1 MERNNLCFMDQRA
14 GYVRHRIGFVL
25 AVVLCA
31 FFACSEEMFKGESED
46 AGDVFAE
53 GESPHGIWYVDVDNT
68 SGVYDGLTWETAFVA
83 VQQGSVAAVD
93 TGGEVWVAEGAYYPP
108 INMFPGVHLYG
119 GFAGNETA
127 RDQRDWNAHPTVISG
142 GMPGVTSADNATL
155 DGFQITA
162 GIPGMT
168 IDSGMPVIRNCV
180 FSDNVAVGEPAGPPS
195 MGSYGNGAPG
205 GSATNWALVI
215 SGGAPVLENCIFSD
229 NGAVG
234 APGGNGIG
242 SGWCVAFSGGTGGS
256 AGGGGVQIT
265 SSGAG
270 TFINCV
276 FHDNFAY
283 PGAGGG
289 RTCSMYCGC
298 GVPGGTGTLLDAGA
312 IWFAGAALSVVN
324 CTFADNIGGIVN
336 ASESPAD
343 IVNSIVWTPG
353 ISTLST
359 GVAAIVYSDV
369 IDGYTGEGNINAD
382 PLFVN
387 PDDGDLRLSEGS
399 PCISLASE
407 AAAPGADLLG
417 VVRPQGAGPDMGAY
431 EFLSGSEG
439 EVEGE
444 SEGEVEGEPEGE
456 VEGEAEGEVEG
467 EGEGEFPLFAPPEV
481 LNTNAATDSGDDY
494 RARLDTDGSGRFIAV
509 WRSNDTLGGTT
520 TAINHI
526 FKARSEDYGETW
538 SAPSLLCAMPDDM
551 YCSNPFIASDRAGNW
566 MVLWSTTLGSD
577 HNLCMSRSG
586 DNGITWT
593 DPSIVDDG
601 DTGSIYT
608 YYSIATDRAGRWAA
622 VWITS
627 ATALH
632 DYYLRSSVSSDD
644 GATWSPPVV
653 LDSNA
658 STHDGSLN
666 WPGIVM
672 DTAGNGVIIW
682 QKTTSDT
689 NGVFSLNRVVSDD
702 SGATWSAADEIDTQA
717 PYGIYQYHLA
727 TDHAGLWVMVW
738 QRSNEAI
745 GYLADLEFVTSGDKG
760 TTWSAP
766 LSVHTHLSG
775 DTLSDMYPHVI
786 SAGSGR
792 WLIAWQGQRGSGD
805 ADIYYSLSG
814 DNAAAWTTTEA
825 LNTNAGSDVGNDL
838 YPAGACDALGNVVVA
853 WTSMDSLG
861 GTIGTDAD
869 ILFARSIPVPV
880 EGEGETPVE
889 GEGEPPVE
897 GEGETPVEGEGE
909 APVEGEGE
917 IPVEGEGE
925 PPTEGEGELVP
936 ITTLFNTGVDNSG
949 MILADNT
956 TDPHYRLK
964 LSADPTW
971 VGPATYASGDVPA
984 AWNLIGTDSRWI
996 SPRYPN
1002 TAVEAGYYH
1011 YQTTFDLTGMEPSTA
1026 SISGR
1031 FSADNYLSSVQLNG
1045 TVVPQATGGFNTWY
1059 DLVLPQG
1066 SAFVEGVN
1074 TLVFIVRNLPD
1085 DIGAN
1090 YSGLRVEMAGWAMP
1104 QVSVEGEGESPIEGE
1119 GEPGIWYVNQT
1130 NNSGNEDGTTWATAY
1145 RDIQTAVDAT
1155 LVEGGEVWVA
1165 AGTYTGPGSAVLTMR
1180 PGVYLYG
1187 GFAGTEEAR
1196 EERNWTAN
1204 PTTISGEFARRCVVG
1219 ADNAALDGFVISGGR
1234 YGYGGGMYNDH
1245 ASPAIVNCR
1254 FASNY
1259 ARGGDAA
1266 DGGCTGGSG
1275 GHGYGGAMYNTYAF
1289 PTILNCVFWG
1299 NHAIGGQG
1307 GDATCCDQ
1315 PRMSGNGGNGMGGAV
1330 YNDHSTPSI
1339 INCTFC
1345 NNQAQAGGPGGLPA
1359 CYPELYPPG
1368 FGYPGGAGG
1377 GAIAGNAL
1385 VVNCILWNNI
1395 PNEYSGEYGV
1405 VPDIT
1410 YSDVKFGMPGTGN
1423 MSADPLFV
1431 DATAGNLELLPESP
1445 CVDAG
1450 SGVNFPELDL
1460 LGISRPQ
1467 CLGVDMGAYEYAGP
1481 CDAPRQAPIPG
1492 LYNTG
1497 VNDLGNVIADD
1508 AVDSHWQLVAS
1519 ADSAWDGP
1527 EVYKSSIHGDEWTNN
1542 GNVSAWVTP
1551 RYPGAVV
1558 AKGAYRYQVT
1568 FDLTGRDPAT
1578 ASVSGRFCVDSA
1590 LTDIVL
1596 NGVSVDHAAGGWRVY
1611 TNFTLPPG
1619 SPFVD
1624 GVNTLVFAVNNGDGS
1639 ASGFRAEVAG
1649 SALQFPG
1656 DEGEG
1661 EEETVH
1667 PADLNADWRM
1677 VISEAI
1683 AYLAGWQQGSNPLGY
1698 AIRAAYLWQN
1708 GENYGYDAGQ
1718 EPPLCWVP

>member
-1 MERNNLCFMDQRA
+1 MECNKTCFMNPRA
-14 GYVRHRIGFVL
+14 GYVRHCIGFVL
-25 AVVLCA
+25 VAILFA

-93 TGGEVWVAEGAYYPP
+93 TGGEVWVAEGIYCPP
-108 INMFPGVHLYG
+108 VTMFPGVHLYG

-399 PCISLASE
+399 PCINLASE

-996 SPRYPN
+996 AARYPS

-1011 YQTTFDLTGMEPSTA
+1011 YQTTFDLTGMQPATA
-1026 SISGR
+1026 IISGR

-1045 TVVPQATGGFNTWY
+1045 TVVPQVTGGFNTWY
-1059 DLVLPQG
+1059 DFALPQG

-1104 QVSVEGEGESPIEGE
+1104 EIPVEGEGEVLPEGEGELLPEGEGEIPVEGE
-1119 GEPGIWYVNQT
+1119 GEPLVEGEAEADVWYVNQS
-1130 NNSGNEDGTTWATAY
+1130 NSSGIEDGTSWATAY
-1145 RDIQTAVDAT
+1145 RDVQTAVDAAMI
-1155 LVEGGEVWVA
+1155 VGGEVWVA
-1165 AGTYTGPGSAVLTMR
+1165 AGTYTGSGPAVLTMR
-1180 PGVYLYG
+1180 SGVYLYG
-1187 GFAGTEEAR
+1187 GFAGVEEAR
-1196 EERNWTAN
+1196 EERNWTVN
-1204 PTTISGEFARRCVVG
+1204 PTTLSGQFARRCVVG
-1219 ADNAALDGFVISGGR
+1219 ADNAVLDGFVISDGR
-1234 YGYGGGMYNDH
+1234 HVGGGGLYNDH
-1245 ASPAIVNCR
+1245 ASPAIANCW
-1254 FASNY
+1254 FVSND
-1259 ARGGDAA
+1259 ARGGDGA
-1266 DGGCTGGSG
+1266 DGCYIGGFG
-1275 GHGYGGAMYNTYAF
+1275 GHGYGGAIYNIYAS
-1289 PTILNCVFWG
+1289 PTIINCVFWN
-1299 NHAIGGQG
+1299 NHAVGGQG
-1307 GDATCCDQ
+1307 GDAVCCDQ
-1315 PRMSGNGGNGMGGAV
+1315 PAMSGNGGNGMGGAI
-1330 YNDHSTPSI
+1330 YNDTGASPSI
-1339 INCTFC
+1339 INCTFY
-1345 NNQAQAGGPGGLPA
+1345 NNEAQAGSPGAHVPH
-1359 CYPELYPPG
+1359 CYPRLYPYA
-1368 FGYPGGAGG
+1368 FGYPGAAGG
-1377 GAIAGNAL
+1377 GAIFGNAS
-1385 VVNCILWNNI
+1385 VVNCILWNNT
-1395 PNEYSGEYGV
+1395 PNEYSGGYDV

-1410 YSDVKFGMPGTGN
+1410 YSDVKFGAPGAGN
-1423 MSADPLFV
+1423 ISADPLFV
-1431 DATAGNLELLPESP
+1431 DGAAGNLQLSAESP

-1450 SGVNFPELDL
+1450 SGVNFPELDM
-1460 LGISRPQ
+1460 LGVSRPQ

-1481 CDAPRQAPIPG
+1481 C
-1492 LYNTG
+1492 T
-1497 VNDLGNVIADD
+1497 V
-1508 AVDSHWQLVAS
+1508 
-1519 ADSAWDGP
+1519 
-1527 EVYKSSIHGDEWTNN
+1527 
-1542 GNVSAWVTP
+1542 
-1551 RYPGAVV
+1551 
-1558 AKGAYRYQVT
+1558 
-1568 FDLTGRDPAT
+1568 
-1578 ASVSGRFCVDSA
+1578 
-1590 LTDIVL
+1590 
-1596 NGVSVDHAAGGWRVY
+1596 
-1611 TNFTLPPG
+1611 
-1619 SPFVD
+1619 
-1624 GVNTLVFAVNNGDGS
+1624 
-1639 ASGFRAEVAG
+1639 
-1649 SALQFPG
+1649 
-1656 DEGEG
+1656 EGEG
-1661 EEETVH
+1661 EVIAEGEDEGESVH

-1683 AYLAGWQQGSNPLGY
+1683 AYLAGWQQGTNPLSY

-1708 GENYGYDAGQ
+1708 GENYRYDAGQ